1 MEGVAVVHTLVNEV
15 LGFLELFFG
24 SGEFGVAEEEGA
36 LEVSVL
42 SVEFSDSVCEVFL
55 SLVFVGNELVEGV
68 NEFVSQVV
76 EGGNDFTNDSL
87 VGEGSFGGKSN
98 EGLDEGGEGNV
109 VLELGLDV
117 DEVGL
122 DLLDLNEGWV

>member
-1 MEGVAVVHTLVNEV
+1 LEGVAVVHTLVNEV

-55 SLVFVGNELVEGV
+55 RLVFVGNELVEGV

-109 VLELGLDV
+109 VPELGLDV

>member
-1 MEGVAVVHTLVNEV
+1 LEGVAVVHTLVNEV